1 MNHPVIRKI
10 NKTEKE
16 INTRLYIAFQEVQ
29 KTLLGIQPSNP
40 TDDYLLKQRE
50 IQSICDYITQKKP
63 EWRYSISEHLKT
75 E

>member
-10 NKTEKE
+10 NETEKE
-16 INTRLYIAFQEVQ
+16 INTQLYIAFQEVQ

-40 TDDYLLKQRE
+40 TDDYLLKRRE
-50 IQSICDYITQKKP
+50 IQFICDYITQKKP
-63 EWRYSISEHLKT
+63 EWKYSISEHLKT